1 MSQQELL
8 PEPQDQQPENED
20 EIYAPQYPY
29 SWSGKSSAEG
39 VPRDEPPSSYEYEA
53 GYQAQDAYGS
63 PPQPF
68 DAASEYT
75 QPAQQMRQTQQTQ
88 QTQPAQPARQYQYN
102 PYDGDAYEQGYN
114 PYNNSAA
121 QNNMNQGVPPW
132 ARPQPQ
138 ARGGFRFGS
147 ILLLLI
153 VISMLTT
160 LGHGFLF
167 YDVGHLLGWF
177 FGMLFFPIFILMMI
191 LGSIRRGGR
200 RRYWR
205 GPWGW

>member
-1 MSQQELL
+1 MSQQEFV
-8 PEPQDQQPENED
+8 PGPQQQQPENED

-29 SWSGKSSAEG
+29 SWSGKSSTEG

-53 GYQAQDAYGS
+53 GYQAQDAYVS
-63 PPQPF
+63 PSQPF

-75 QPAQQMRQTQQTQ
+75 QQAQQAQQTQ
-88 QTQPAQPARQYQYN
+88 QAQQVPQYQYN

-114 PYNNSAA
+114 PYNNYNAA
-121 QNNMNQGVPPW
+121 QNNVNQGVPPW

-138 ARGGFRFGS
+138 SRSPFRFGS

-160 LGHGFLF
+160 FGHGFLF
-167 YDVGHLLGWF
+167 YDAGHILGWF

-191 LGSIRRGGR
+191 LGSIRRGRR